1 VPEALPSRPRVL
13 LGNLEPVVRLGM
25 ARALE
30 DYGCEVVG
38 GGDWI
43 APSDI
48 VGQAQMLRPDAVV
61 LDLDHGSSQ
70 ELVVLVQSASP
81 GSKLILWT
89 RDEDVMEIVDPGASA
104 PRLVVDAV
112 TEELHRELT
121 SSRSTPMEE

>member
-1 VPEALPSRPRVL
+1 MPETTPFRPRVL

-38 GGDWI
+38 GDEPLI
-43 APSDI
+43 DI
-48 VGQAQMLRPDAVV
+48 VSQAQLLRPDAVV

-70 ELVVLVQSASP
+70 ELVLQVQSASP

-89 RDEDVMEIVDPGASA
+89 RDEDVMEVVDPGATS
-104 PRLVVDAV
+104 PRLIVDAV
-112 TEELHRELT
+112 TEELHRELS